1 MEHQGMKVSK
11 LEHHVFSKDVSNVIQ
26 NPALRFFAKIISYIF
41 HPVFVPVYIMLYMVY
56 VHPYLFAGMM
66 PQDKF
71 RVSAMAI
78 LMFTFFPLVT
88 VGLLKALGFIESV
101 YLHTQKDRII
111 PLIACGVFYFWITYI
126 WWNSNK
132 ITGNFFIPQQAVR
145 FALSVFFASW
155 LGLMIN
161 IKIKVSLHA
170 ISMGVLLTTMLLFA
184 LSSQINFGLWL
195 AVALLCTGMVC
206 TARLM
211 VSDHKSYEIYFGL
224 LAGALAV
231 FAADFVVKQFS

>member
-1 MEHQGMKVSK
+1 MEYPGMKVR
-11 LEHHVFSKDVSNVIQ
+11 EIEGAGFSNRSSNIIQ
-26 NPALRFFAKIISYIF
+26 NAVLRFFAKVISYIF
-41 HPVFVPVYIMLYMVY
+41 HPVFVPVYMMLFMVY

-132 ITGNFFIPQQAVR
+132 ISGSFFIPQQAVK
-145 FALSVFFASW
+145 FALAIFFASW

-170 ISMGVLLTTMLLFA
+170 ISMGVLLTTMLIFA
-184 LSSQINFGLWL
+184 LTGQINFGLWL
-195 AVALLCTGMVC
+195 AITLLCTGLVC

-211 VSDHKSYEIYFGL
+211 VSDHKPYEIYFGL
-224 LAGALAV
+224 LAGALAMLG
-231 FAADFVVKQFS
+231 ADFVVNQFS